1 MPYLGKQPAGV
12 AFDASDIA
20 DNSITAAKIVDAAIT
35 IDDIGPNAVGSSEMA
50 DDAVGL
56 NELSATGTTN
66 SSTFLR
72 GDNTWAVP
80 PDNNTTYSV
89 QDGQLSQNNFTD
101 ADHSKLNAIEAS
113 ADVTDATNVT
123 AAGALMDSEVTNLA
137 EVKAFAASDYATAAQ
152 GTLATN
158 ALPKAGGTMTGGLDL
173 NDNVKLR
180 LGTGGDL
187 QLYCDN
193 SNSYIKDAGAGSLL
207 LWTGNGTEIKFISES
222 DGSKT
227 MADMNADG
235 SVDLYHNN
243 AKKIETTSTGATVTG
258 TLVESSPTNAVTT
271 IVTNDNVAVRNFGS
285 SFANV
290 DTTWYKWDL
299 PSSGTYLIG
308 GNFRAIQWTRNG
320 FCKVRLYNNT
330 ASAAINNSDRMLL
343 ESGNNSN
350 TLNVGVCPTWV
361 VTVTAATL
369 IYLQGKSSSPTGS
382 GGSGIQEDYNGNNEC
397 WHVRMY

>member
-1 MPYLGKQPAGV
+1 MSKIKIVGHASGTGVLTIAAPNTNTDRTITIPDVTGTLLDSGSDLPAANITGTLP
-12 AFDASDIA
+12 A
-20 DNSITAAKIVDAAIT
+20 NSIDSDNYVDGSIDTAHLANDVVSLAKMAHGTDGELIT
-35 IDDIGPNAVGSSEMA
+35 YDTSGAPAFVAVGS
-50 DDAVGL
+50 VGQVL
-56 NELSATGTTN
+56 TS
-66 SSTFLR
+66 
-72 GDNTWAVP
+72 
-80 PDNNTTYSV
+80 
-89 QDGQLSQNNFTD
+89 
-101 ADHSKLNAIEAS
+101 
-113 ADVTDATNVT
+113 
-123 AAGALMDSEVTNLA
+123 AGAGQPP
-137 EVKAFAASDYATAAQ
+137 AFAAAAATVGGASGVDFNDSVKVRFGAGNDLELYSDGNSSFIKDNGSGEFYIR
-152 GTLATN
+152 GTNIIL
-158 ALPKAGGTMTGGLDL
+158 KSGVD
-173 NDNVKLR
+173 ND
-180 LGTGGDL
+180 D
-187 QLYCDN
+187 
-193 SNSYIKDAGAGSLL
+193 YIKC
-207 LWTGNGTEIKFISES
+207 NENS
-222 DGSKT
+222 DVKIYYS
-227 MADMNADG
+227 NAEK
-235 SVDLYHNN
+235 L
-243 AKKIETTSTGATVTG
+243 ATTSTGATVTG

-308 GNFRAIQWTRNG
+308 GNYRAIQWTRNG

-397 WHVRMY
+397 WHARMY

>member
-1 MPYLGKQPAGV
+1 MPYIGKEPAKV
-12 AFDASDIA
+12 PVTAADIP
-20 DNSITAAKIVDAAIT
+20 DNSITAAKIVDGVITAA
-35 IDDIGPNAVGSSEMA
+35 DIGANAVGNSEMA
-50 DDAVGL
+50 DDAVGIA
-56 NELSATGTTN
+56 ELSATGTASNT
-66 SSTFLR
+66 TFLR
-72 GDNTWAVP
+72 GDNSWQTAGSTSASDLTSGTLP
-80 PDNNTTYSV
+80 IARIA
-89 QDGQLSQNNFTD
+89 DG
-101 ADHSKLNAIEAS
+101 A
-113 ADVTDATNVT
+113 VT
-123 AAGALMDSEVTNLA
+123 AAKVAADVATQA
-137 EVKAFAASDYATAAQ
+137 ELDTVSTVASA
-152 GTLATN
+152 
-158 ALPKAGGTMTGGLDL
+158 ALPKVGGTMTGDL
-173 NDNVKLR
+173 NFGDNVDANFGASADLKIHHSGSHSLIQDS
-180 LGTGGDL
+180 GTGNLIIQAADL
-187 QLYCDN
+187 TLGSITGETYATFADN
-193 SNSYIKDAGAGSLL
+193 GAAS
-207 LWTGNGTEIKFISES
+207 IYY
-222 DGSKT
+222 D
-227 MADMNADG
+227 NA
-235 SVDLYHNN
+235 VKL
-243 AKKIETTSTGATVTG
+243 ATTATGATVTG

-308 GNFRAIQWTRNG
+308 GNYRAIQWTRNG

-397 WHVRMY
+397 WHARMY